1 MSVSQALSLTV
12 LPDPSTAGRD
22 LGILNIAYTIPQ
34 VIGAPVAG
42 LVVADLDGYRGLFI
56 FAALLAVVAAFSFS
70 RVPSD
75 PNVPPAAGTGP
86 QPSAQRSR
94 PLPKGQ

>member
-1 MSVSQALSLTV
+1 MNGI
-12 LPDPSTAGRD
+12 DPKWGI
-22 LGILNIAYTIPQ
+22 ILNIAYTIPQ

-42 LVVADLDGYRGLFI
+42 VVVADLDGYRGLFI

-75 PNVPPAAGTGP
+75 PIAPPATGSGL
-86 QPSAQRSR
+86 QPSAERLH
-94 PLPKGQ
+94 PLPKGPAVDHGE